1 MNQNPLKKLK
11 NIQLNHWLMTLMLL
25 ILFSFNAEAQLK
37 KGQKFF
43 NEGRY
48 AEAVKPLKKDFYGK
62 ESSLEAGILLAKCY
76 YQLREYQEALDVM
89 VSIGEYNLTST
100 DDRRFYADVL
110 VVNDDFSGAYISL
123 IQLLSEDQSD
133 PKTLLWLDKVSDLMK
148 WDSLENHSSY
158 YALQGLNS
166 VYNEYGPFIAED
178 GEIWFVNDH
187 TNIQAVFPSS
197 YNNMNMHLFYKTKLK
212 GAQVDQMT
220 RPSMLMKNRDYYYH
234 DGPLDKWDGTNMHAL
249 TLRDIDAP
257 LNGGVIGIYFSQMTG
272 EEDDIIAFKHNGK
285 FNTGHPTFLKGGKRM
300 IFASDRPGGY
310 GQMDLWYSDYVDGTW
325 TEPAN
330 MGPIINTPFNEVF
343 PNYYDSRLYYSSDR
357 QDMGYGALDVYYTS
371 ELLGYS
377 DVYNLREPMNGPYD
391 DFGLTFLSAS
401 EGYFASNRRDG
412 HGGDDIF
419 GFVFIPEQLPI
430 KKSNLQLVNGD
441 FAPSTEVKVYDSAG
455 NLVATTAVGENGMI
469 GVEGLK
475 TREVYTMKIEGVV
488 AATALLN
495 TLDETGSIVSTVGQT
510 QAGEFK
516 FELLDQEEFILDK
529 EQNVD
534 DSQLIFDIAGK
545 VVADDTVNVSGIFV
559 TLIDLAG
566 DTLAITHTGNQ
577 GDFLIEGAKM
587 GDGYVIQTSGL
598 EEYHEIDVY
607 GESGALTQSLSPMGS
622 NQFSYMRA
630 APAATWM
637 LASEIA
643 VPAVFAIV
651 PSNESETGEEVYLYD
666 ENDVE
671 LSKPEV
677 DEDGFMALGSMVA
690 GKAYRLHMPDRTLKF
705 DDRLVILDGNGDT
718 SQTVRPFDQNNYFF
732 EYLLYQDYGAQ
743 SASELAPAVVAVEDE
758 PKKDTTVYKLRIR
771 DFEFEEP
778 TPLVLTEVGGTRVD
792 TIFVN
797 PSGIAILRGIDPSL
811 EYELA
816 LVDTMFTANKIIE
829 IYDSNNAKV
838 YEGESNDLKSFR
850 FQILEDKDHILAKEE
865 LEDDSF
871 LSTGFSGRVHSKE
884 KDHGT
889 MTVSNAEGEVLVET
903 VLNGTNDFNFQQL
916 EPGEYYIISMNDSD
930 ESAFLMVFQPGADS
944 LRVEKQSDGKFY
956 VNFEGEM
963 ITVIDNDKPV
973 KVSTGTTFNLDNVYY
988 DFNSFKPKS
997 SSLES
1002 LNKLVQ
1008 VLKDNPSLRIE
1019 VLSHTD
1025 SRGPANYNTL
1035 LSQKRAQGVID
1046 YLASKG
1052 IDRNRLEAKG
1062 LGESQLTNK
1071 CADNVRCTNAE
1082 HAKNRRTEFKIL
1094 ASE

>member
-1 MNQNPLKKLK
+1 MNSNPLKNVK
-11 NIQLNHWLMTLMLL
+11 NIQIKAPLLTLAIILL
-25 ILFSFNAEAQLK
+25 LSLDLGAQIK

-43 NEGRY
+43 DEGRY

-62 ESSLEAGILLAKCY
+62 ESNLEAGILLAKCY

-89 VSIGEYNLTST
+89 VAVGEYNLST
-100 DDRRFYADVL
+100 MDDRRFYADVL
-110 VVNDDFSGAYISL
+110 IVNDDFSGAYISL

-133 PKTLLWLDKVSDLMK
+133 PKTLLWLDKVGDLMK
-148 WDSLENHSSY
+148 WDSLENHSNY
-158 YALQGLNS
+158 YSLHGLNT
-166 VYNEYGPFIAED
+166 VYNEYGPFIAEN
-178 GEIWFVNDH
+178 GEMWFVNDH

-197 YNNMNMHLFYKTKLK
+197 YNNQNMHLFYKTKLQ
-212 GAQVDQMT
+212 GGHVDRMS
-220 RPSMLMKNRDYYYH
+220 RPTMLMKKRDYYYH

-249 TLRDIDAP
+249 TLRDLDAP
-257 LNGGVIGIYFSQMTG
+257 LSGGVIGIYFSQMTG
-272 EEDDIIAFKHNGK
+272 AEDDIIAFKHNGK

-300 IFASDRPGGY
+300 IFSSDRPGGY
-310 GQMDLWYSDYVDGTW
+310 GQMDLWYSDFVDGTW
-325 TEPAN
+325 TEPKN

-343 PNYYDSRLYYSSDR
+343 PNYYDSRIYYSSDR

-377 DVYNLREPMNGPYD
+377 EVYNLREPMNGPYD
-391 DFGLTFLSAS
+391 DFGLTFISAS
-401 EGYFASNRRDG
+401 EGYFASNRKDG

-430 KKSNLQLVNGD
+430 KNANLQIVNGEI
-441 FAPSTEVKVYDSAG
+441 ASNTEVKVYDSAG
-455 NLVATTAVGENGMI
+455 NLVATTAVGDKGRIEVEN
-469 GVEGLK
+469 LK
-475 TREVYTMKIEGVV
+475 SREVYTMKV
-488 AATALLN
+488 AGTIPAAAMLN
-495 TLDETGSIVSTVGQT
+495 TIDNTGEIKSTVGQT
-510 QAGEFK
+510 AVGEFK
-516 FELLDQEEFILDK
+516 FELLDEEEFILDK
-529 EQNVD
+529 EENVD
-534 DSQLIFDIAGK
+534 DSRLIFDLEGK
-545 VVADDTVNVSGIFV
+545 VVADDTVNVSGVFV

-566 DTLAITHTGNQ
+566 DTLAITHTGDQ
-577 GDFLIEGAKM
+577 GDFKIEGARM
-587 GDGYVIQTSGL
+587 GENYIIQTSGM
-598 EEYHEIDVY
+598 EGYHEIDVY

-643 VPAVFAIV
+643 VPAVFAII
-651 PSNESETGEEVYLYD
+651 PSNESETDEEVILYD

-671 LSKPEV
+671 IAKPQV
-677 DEDGFMALGSMVA
+677 DEDGFMPLGTMVA
-690 GKAYRLHMPDRTLKF
+690 GKAYRLYMPDRTLTF

-732 EYLLYQDYGAQ
+732 EYLLYKDYGAE
-743 SASELAPAVVAVEDE
+743 SESEVTPLVEE
-758 PKKDTTVYKLRIR
+758 EEHQRDTSIYKLRIR

-778 TPLVLTEVGGTRVD
+778 TPLVLTEIGGTRVD
-792 TIFVN
+792 TVFVN

-816 LVDTMFTANKIIE
+816 LADTAFSENKVIE
-829 IYDSNNAKV
+829 IYDSNNTKV
-838 YEGESNDLKSFR
+838 FEGETNDLKSFR

-865 LEDDSF
+865 LVDDSF
-871 LSTGFSGRVHSKE
+871 LTTGFSGTIHSQD
-884 KDHGT
+884 KDNGN
-889 MTVSNAEGEVLVET
+889 MTVSNAEGEVLVES
-903 VLNGTNDFNFQQL
+903 NMGASREFDFQQL
-916 EPGEYYIISMNDSD
+916 EPGEYYIVSMDHSD
-930 ESAFLMVFQPGADS
+930 ESAYLMVFQPGGDS
-944 LRVEKQSDGKFY
+944 LRVDRQADGKFY

-963 ITVIDNDKPV
+963 VTLMDNDKPV

-988 DFNSFKPKS
+988 DFNSLKPKS
-997 SSLES
+997 SSLSS
-1002 LNKLVQ
+1002 LDKLVQ
-1008 VLKDNPSLRIE
+1008 VLKDNPDLRIE

-1025 SRGPANYNTL
+1025 SRGPSNYNTL

-1052 IDRNRLEAKG
+1052 IERNRLKAKG

-1094 ASE
+1094 GSE